1 MRRNSPIATRLT
13 IAAISTLLALA
24 ANAATAQETLA
35 VLIGG
40 TN

>member
-13 IAAISTLLALA
+13 IAAISALLALA
-24 ANAATAQETLA
+24 AGAATAQETLA
-35 VLIGG
+35 AVIGS